1 MTSRFLRTRSA
12 LHPNPCAA
20 GLLTRRAQG
29 HDRRRGHPRT
39 RRVRRPAAHSELAVV
54 AAALLI
60 ALSGAALAL
69 AADPAP
75 PADEFK
81 PFVFIL
87 AGDPELGK
95 PDDKSTADR
104 FALLPK
110 RASAIKASLV
120 VIPGD
125 MTHDDTDA
133 QWKLIDD
140 TLKQFTMPVKM
151 VPGNHDKSESFAKHV
166 GEDHFVFTLNNCDF
180 VCLNSN
186 LVGGSSG
193 KSTKAKAQMEWFEK
207 TLKDSREHNRTHTFV
222 VMHHPVANDEP
233 IRGLLVKY
241 GVKVVLAGHLHKTQ
255 EIRGK
260 GFVTYVSP
268 GTARFRDEGGLGYR
282 VFKVYKDRIE
292 QEFVP
297 LEKEVAAVKLAP

>member
-1 MTSRFLRTRSA
+1 MASSYSPAHLAAQLAGRVLLSVLPVFA
-12 LHPNPCAA
+12 LGA
-20 GLLTRRAQG
+20 
-29 HDRRRGHPRT
+29 
-39 RRVRRPAAHSELAVV
+39 VLAF
-54 AAALLI
+54 AAL
-60 ALSGAALAL
+60 
-69 AADPAP
+69 

-87 AGDPELGK
+87 TGDPELGK
-95 PDDKSTADR
+95 PDVKSTAER

-125 MTHDDTDA
+125 MTHDDTDEE
-133 QWKLIDD
+133 WKIIED

-151 VPGNHDKSESFAKHV
+151 VPGNHDKPESFAKHI
-166 GEDHFVFTLNNCDF
+166 GEDHYVFTLNNCDF
-180 VCLNSN
+180 VCLNTN
-186 LVGGSSG
+186 LVGSSS
-193 KSTKAKAQMEWFEK
+193 KKAKAQLAWFEK
-207 TLKDSREHNRTHTFV
+207 ALKDARERRRTHTFV

-241 GVKVVLAGHLHKTQ
+241 GVKVVLAGHRHMTE

-260 GFVTYVSP
+260 GFVTYIAP

-282 VFKVYKDRIE
+282 VFKVYQDRVE

-297 LEKEVAAVKLAP
+297 LEKEVAAVQLAP